1 MWRLLRGAGSNRR
14 AKIGV
19 LGHYRPITDRRERP
33 RARESNAPFFFFSSI
48 LLSKKKK
55 KKKRRVAILF
65 APVLLWVL
73 WVFTPLTGT
82 RYAKTLPG
90 KVQPY
95 LKEVRVRL
103 GLPKPYPVRF
113 G

>member
-1 MWRLLRGAGSNRR
+1 
-14 AKIGV
+14 
-19 LGHYRPITDRRERP
+19 
-33 RARESNAPFFFFSSI
+33 
-48 LLSKKKK
+48 
-55 KKKRRVAILF
+55 LF
-65 APVLLWVL
+65 VPVLLWVL

-82 RYAKTLPG
+82 RYAETLPG

-95 LKEVRVRL
+95 LKGVRVRL